1 MLDIKE
7 IYPEFQKINKTDNC
21 IVLLLKNETK
31 LAITSPVSIFFQ
43 SIESVK
49 MQCQRHA
56 LSRNA
61 LEVQHHWCLLQGA
74 ERLALEDNCL
84 LLMHC
89 EMLTIFISL
98 YPAK

>member
-61 LEVQHHWCLLQGA
+61 LKFNIIGVYYKVLKDLQI
-74 ERLALEDNCL
+74 EDNCL

-98 YPAK
+98 SHSE